1 MVEGLRSFL
10 ILLKDFILGIVEGLW
25 TLVNSLKFVFEIS
38 TDITWMPAF
47 MYSVMTLC
55 LVIII
60 VLRVVGR

>member
-1 MVEGLRSFL
+1 MAEGLRSFL

-38 TDITWMPAF
+38 TDITWMPTF
-47 MYSVMTLC
+47 MYSVMSLC

>member
-1 MVEGLRSFL
+1 MLEGLQSFL